1 MPTSQLTR
9 FIPANTHGFI
19 DSFFLGKVPNAKY
32 HKDPEITGK
41 QAINL
46 LLLLNLQFSLSVR
59 NAIRYKTGWGLR
71 QFSRHERTRKEEVL

>member
-9 FIPANTHGFI
+9 FIPANTHDFI

-32 HKDPEITGK
+32 HEDPEVTGK

-46 LLLLNLQFSLSVR
+46 LLLFNLQFYL
-59 NAIRYKTGWGLR
+59 
-71 QFSRHERTRKEEVL
+71 